1 MTQRLTRRHWMLL
14 AGSGLLAACSGSSQ
28 TLVVQQGLV
37 PPAWLRRLPRSWRAD
52 SIDWR
57 QELPAWPSGSRCLA
71 LTDGWAMAN
80 QPLAA
85 QVWPQAALEGLLPL
99 AEPLLPFGLPVG
111 FGPWL
116 LVLRNRRDLLADG
129 GAERGWSLL
138 LDPSLRQQVVLPA
151 SARVV
156 EEIARRI
163 GDPAESLAR
172 LRQQALGFAD
182 RDALTLLLH
191 GDAQAAVL
199 PSRAVI
205 PQLSRDTRLQA
216 LLPASGA
223 PLWWALLQQTA
234 QGEAPPVEWLL
245 DPRRS
250 PLLDQLLRAGFTP
263 PLDRSLLE
271 AALARQPH
279 AELLLPKDEVLQRC
293 TSLLPLAP
301 EPAPRG

>member
-14 AGSGLLAACSGSSQ
+14 AGSGLLAACSGTSQ
-28 TLVVQQGLV
+28 QLIVQKGLV
-37 PPAWLRRLPRSWRAD
+37 PPAWLRRLPRSWRAEPM
-52 SIDWR
+52 DWS
-57 QELPAWPSGSRCLA
+57 EALPAWPQASRCLA

-80 QPLAA
+80 QSLPPQA
-85 QVWPQAALEGLLPL
+85 WPQDALAGLLPL
-99 AEPLLPFGLPVG
+99 AQPLLPYGLPVG

-129 GAERGWSLL
+129 GVERGWSLL
-138 LDPSLRQQVVLPA
+138 LDPSLRGELLLPA
-151 SARVV
+151 SPRVV
-156 EEIARRI
+156 QEIARRI
-163 GDPAESLAR
+163 GDTEASVAR
-172 LRQQALGFAD
+172 LRQQAIGFGD

-216 LLPASGA
+216 LLPDSGA

-234 QGEAPPVEWLL
+234 QGKAPPLEWLL

-263 PLDRSLLE
+263 PLERPVLE
-271 AALARQPH
+271 PALARQPH
-279 AELLLPKDEVLQRC
+279 AELLLPAAAVLQRC
-293 TSLLPLAP
+293 TTLLPLAP

>member
-1 MTQRLTRRHWMLL
+1 MRQRLTRRHWMLL
-14 AGSGLLAACSGSSQ
+14 AGSGLLAACSGTSQ
-28 TLVVQQGLV
+28 KLVVQQGLV
-37 PPAWLRRLPRSWRAD
+37 PSAWLRRLPRSWRAE
-52 SIDWR
+52 SLDWR
-57 QELPAWPSGSRCLA
+57 QSLPAWPSGSRCLA

-85 QVWPQAALEGLLPL
+85 QAWPQEALDGLLPL
-99 AEPLLPFGLPVG
+99 AQPLLPFGLPVG

-116 LVLRNRRDLLADG
+116 LVLRNRRDLLAGG

-172 LRQQALGFAD
+172 LRQQALGFGD
-182 RDALTLLLH
+182 HDALTLLLH

-216 LLPASGA
+216 LLPESGA

-245 DPRRS
+245 NPRRS
-250 PLLDQLLRAGFTP
+250 PLLDQLLRVGFTP
-263 PLDRSLLE
+263 PLERPMLE

-279 AELLLPKDEVLQRC
+279 AELLLPPAEVLQRC

>member
-28 TLVVQQGLV
+28 KLVVQQGLM
-37 PPAWLRRLPRSWRAD
+37 PPAWLRRLPRSWRAE
-52 SIDWR
+52 SMDWK
-57 QELPAWPSGSRCLA
+57 QELPVWPSGSRCLA

-85 QVWPQAALEGLLPL
+85 QVWPQAALDGLLPL
-99 AEPLLPFGLPVG
+99 AQPLLPFGLPVG

-151 SARVV
+151 S
-156 EEIARRI
+156 
-163 GDPAESLAR
+163 GS
-172 LRQQALGFAD
+172 
-182 RDALTLLLH
+182 
-191 GDAQAAVL
+191 
-199 PSRAVI
+199 
-205 PQLSRDTRLQA
+205 
-216 LLPASGA
+216 

-250 PLLDQLLRAGFTP
+250 PLLDQLLRVGFTP
-263 PLDRSLLE
+263 PLDRALLE
-271 AALARQPH
+271 PALARQPH
-279 AELLLPKDEVLQRC
+279 AELLLPTVEVMQRC

>member
-14 AGSGLLAACSGSSQ
+14 AGSGLLAACTGTSQ
-28 TLVVQQGLV
+28 QLVVQKGLL
-37 PPAWLRRLPRSWRAD
+37 PSAWLRRLPRSWRAEPM
-52 SIDWR
+52 DWR
-57 QELPAWPSGSRCLA
+57 QALPAWPTGSRCLA

-80 QPLAA
+80 QPIPA
-85 QVWPQAALEGLLPL
+85 QAWPQDALDGLMPL

-116 LVLRNRRDLLADG
+116 LVLRNRRDLVADG

-138 LDPSLRQQVVLPA
+138 LDPSLRGQVVLPA

-156 EEIARRI
+156 EDIASRI
-163 GDPAESLAR
+163 GDPKASLAR
-172 LRQQALGFAD
+172 LREQALGFGD

-205 PQLSRDTRLQA
+205 PQLSRDIRLQA
-216 LLPASGA
+216 LLPSSGA
-223 PLWWALLQQTA
+223 PLWWALLQLRA
-234 QGEAPPVEWLL
+234 QGDVPPLEWLL

-263 PLDRSLLE
+263 PLQRPLLE

-279 AELLLPKDEVLQRC
+279 AELLLPPAEVLQRC
-293 TSLLPLAP
+293 TSLMPLAP
-301 EPAPRG
+301 ETAPRG

>member
-14 AGSGLLAACSGSSQ
+14 AGSGLLAACSGTRQ
-28 TLVVQQGLV
+28 QLVVQEGLL
-37 PPAWLRRLPRSWRAD
+37 PPAWLRRLPRQWRAEPM
-52 SIDWR
+52 DWR
-57 QELPAWPSGSRCLA
+57 QALPAWPSASGCIA

-80 QPLAA
+80 QPIAE
-85 QVWPQAALEGLLPL
+85 QRWPQSVLAGLMPL
-99 AEPLLPFGLPVG
+99 AQPLLPFGLPVG

-129 GAERGWSLL
+129 GAKRGWSLL
-138 LDPSLRQQVVLPA
+138 LDPSLRGQLVLPA
-151 SARVV
+151 SPRVV
-156 EEIARRI
+156 EEIASRI
-163 GDPAESLAR
+163 GDPKASLAR
-172 LRQQALGFAD
+172 LRQQALGFGD
-182 RDALTLLLH
+182 RDALTLLVH

-216 LLPASGA
+216 LLPDSGA
-223 PLWWALLQQTA
+223 PLWWALLQQRA
-234 QGEAPPVEWLL
+234 QGEVPPVQWLL

-263 PLDRSLLE
+263 PLERPLLQ

-279 AELLLPKDEVLQRC
+279 AELLLPEAAVLERC

>member
-1 MTQRLTRRHWMLL
+1 MRERLTRRHWMLL
-14 AGSGLLAACSGSSQ
+14 AGSGFLAACSGTSQ
-28 TLVVQQGLV
+28 KLVVQEGLV
-37 PPAWLRRLPRSWRAD
+37 PSAWLRRLPRSWRAEP
-52 SIDWR
+52 IDWR
-57 QELPAWPSGSRCLA
+57 QSLPAWPSGSRCLA

-85 QVWPQAALEGLLPL
+85 QAWPQEARDGLLPL
-99 AEPLLPFGLPVG
+99 AQPLLPFGLPVG

-116 LVLRNRRDLLADG
+116 LVLRNRRDLLAGG

-156 EEIARRI
+156 QEIAKRI

-172 LRQQALGFAD
+172 LRQQALGFGD

-234 QGEAPPVEWLL
+234 QGEAPPLQWLL

-263 PLDRSLLE
+263 PLQRSTLE

-279 AELLLPKDEVLQRC
+279 AELLLPTEEVLQRC